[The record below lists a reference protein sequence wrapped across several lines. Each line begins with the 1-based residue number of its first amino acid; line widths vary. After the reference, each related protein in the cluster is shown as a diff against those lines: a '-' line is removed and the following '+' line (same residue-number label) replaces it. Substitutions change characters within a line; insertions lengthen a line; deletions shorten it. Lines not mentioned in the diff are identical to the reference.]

1 MEFIPEESSN
11 DVHLSTGCSKDKR
24 SVIFET
30 LLKHSVNGK
39 VKYGSIKDVANV
51 YSVSTRTVSRIW
63 KKGIACVANGVP
75 VDISLNL
82 SGNVGRKR
90 IAINPEDVARIPL
103 NRRTTI
109 RSMASAL
116 SMSKTSLHRRVKEG
130 SLKSHSNATKP
141 MLTEENRKV
150 RLQFCISMIDSSSS
164 HNNPSFIDMY
174 DCVHIDEKWFFLS
187 RTSQKYYLLPE
198 EDKPYRT
205 CKSKKFITKV
215 MFLCAV
221 ARPRFDLERNE
232 MFDGKIGMFPFV
244 YKEPAKR
251 RSKNR
256 EVGTLETKPIESVN
270 KDGTL
275 ETKPIESVNK
285 EVTRK
290 WLIDYVLPAIRAKWP
305 PSSSK
310 TPAIRAK
317 WPPSSSKTIYIQ
329 QDNPPSSSKTIY
341 IQQDNARPHI
351 SMNDVEFLEAAKK
364 DGFDDVEFLEAAK
377 KDGFDIHLTC
387 QPPNSPDMNVLDLR
401 FFRALQSLQHQ
412 EAPRNVD
419 KLVAATHKAF
429 NEISVE
435 SLSNVFLTLQLC
447 MVEVMKKY
455 GGNNYKLPHINKQRL
470 AREGLL
476 PTTISCDPEVLVEAI
491 SSLQQ

>member
-1 MEFIPEESSN
+1 MAIGISGA
-11 DVHLSTGCSKDKR
+11 TM
-24 SVIFET
+24 T
-30 LLKHSVNGK
+30 QLLAQDLMYEDILIVNGK

-63 KKGIACVANGVP
+63 KKWIACVANGVP

-116 SMSKTSLHRRVKEG
+116 S
-130 SLKSHSNATKP
+130 
-141 MLTEENRKV
+141 
-150 RLQFCISMIDSSSS
+150 I
-164 HNNPSFIDMY
+164 
-174 DCVHIDEKWFFLS
+174 
-187 RTSQKYYLLPE
+187 TSQKYYLLPE
-198 EDKPYRT
+198 EDEPYRT

-215 MFLCAV
+215 MFLCDV

-256 EVGTLETKPIESVN
+256 EA
-270 KDGTL
+270 GTL

-285 EVTRK
+285 EVTRT
-290 WLIDYVLPAIRAKWP
+290 WLIDYVLL
-305 PSSSK
+305 
-310 TPAIRAK
+310 AIRAK

-329 QDNPPSSSKTIY
+329 QDN
-341 IQQDNARPHI
+341 ARRHI
-351 SMNDVEFLEAAKK
+351 SMNDVE
-364 DGFDDVEFLEAAK
+364 VLEAAK

-387 QPPNSPDMNVLDLR
+387 QPPNSPDMNVSDLD

-419 KLVAATHKAF
+419 ELVAATHKAF

-455 GGNNYKLPHINKQRL
+455 GGNNYKLPHINKQML

-476 PTTISCDPEVLVEAI
+476 PSTISCDPEVLVEAI

>member
-1 MEFIPEESSN
+1 MEFVQEESSN
-11 DVHLSTGCSKDKR
+11 GVHVSTRCSKDKR
-24 SVIFET
+24 NVIFET

-39 VKYGSIKDVANV
+39 VKHGSVKEVANM

-63 KKGIACVANGVP
+63 KKGIACVANGVQ
-75 VDISLNL
+75 VDVSLNL

-116 SMSKTSLHRRVKEG
+116 SMSKTSLHRRVKDG
-130 SLKSHSNATKP
+130 SLKSHSNVVKP
-141 MLTEENRKV
+141 MLTVENQKV

-164 HNNPSFIDMY
+164 HNNPCFIDMY
-174 DCVHIDEKWFFLS
+174 DRVHIDEKWFFLS

-198 EDKPYRT
+198 EDEPYRT

-256 EVGTLETKPIESVN
+256 EA
-270 KDGTL
+270 GTL

-305 PSSSK
+305 L
-310 TPAIRAK
+310 
-317 WPPSSSKTIYIQ
+317 
-329 QDNPPSSSKTIY
+329 SSSKTIY

-351 SMNDVEFLEAAKK
+351 SMNDA
-364 DGFDDVEFLEAAK
+364 EFLEAAK

-387 QPPNSPDMNVLDLR
+387 QPPNSPDMNVLDLG

-412 EAPRNVD
+412 ESPRNVD
-419 KLVAATHKAF
+419 ELVAATHKAF
-429 NEISVE
+429 NEISKHGYLAYAMIM
-435 SLSNVFLTLQLC
+435 SML
-447 MVEVMKKY
+447 K
-455 GGNNYKLPHINKQRL
+455 NY
-470 AREGLL
+470 
-476 PTTISCDPEVLVEAI
+476 S
-491 SSLQQ
+491 

>member
-11 DVHLSTGCSKDKR
+11 DVNLSTGCSKDKR

-63 KKGIACVANGVP
+63 KKGVACVANGVP

-90 IAINPEDVARIPL
+90 IAINPKDVARIPL
-103 NRRTTI
+103 NRWTTI

-130 SLKSHSNATKP
+130 SLKSHSNAIKP

-174 DCVHIDEKWFFLS
+174 DRIHIDEKWFFLS

-198 EDKPYRT
+198 EDEPYRT

-256 EVGTLETKPIESVN
+256 EA
-270 KDGTL
+270 GTL

-290 WLIDYVLPAIRAKWP
+290 WLIDYVLPAIRAKC
-305 PSSSK
+305 
-310 TPAIRAK
+310 
-317 WPPSSSKTIYIQ
+317 
-329 QDNPPSSSKTIY
+329 PPSSSKTIY

-364 DGFDDVEFLEAAK
+364 DGFD
-377 KDGFDIHLTC
+377 IHLTC
-387 QPPNSPDMNVLDLR
+387 QPPNSPDMNVLDLG

-419 KLVAATHKAF
+419 ELVVATHKAF

>member
-1 MEFIPEESSN
+1 MEFILEESSN
-11 DVHLSTGCSKDKR
+11 DVHLSTRCSKDKR
-24 SVIFET
+24 NVIFET

-82 SGNVGRKR
+82 SGNVGRKM

-116 SMSKTSLHRRVKEG
+116 SMLKTSLHRRVKEG
-130 SLKSHSNATKP
+130 SLKSHSNVIKL
-141 MLTEENRKV
+141 MLTEENRKE
-150 RLQFCISMIDSSSS
+150 
-164 HNNPSFIDMY
+164 
-174 DCVHIDEKWFFLS
+174 DE
-187 RTSQKYYLLPE
+187 
-198 EDKPYRT
+198 PYRT

-215 MFLCAV
+215 MFLCDV

-256 EVGTLETKPIESVN
+256 EA
-270 KDGTL
+270 GTL

-285 EVTRK
+285 EVTRT

-310 TPAIRAK
+310 T
-317 WPPSSSKTIYIQ
+317 
-329 QDNPPSSSKTIY
+329 IY
-341 IQQDNARPHI
+341 IQQDNARRHI
-351 SMNDVEFLEAAKK
+351 TMN
-364 DGFDDVEFLEAAK
+364 DVEFLEAAK

-387 QPPNSPDMNVLDLR
+387 QPPNSPDMNVSDLG

-419 KLVAATHKAF
+419 ELVAATHKAF

-447 MVEVMKKY
+447 MVEVMKKFCSEVQRIY
-455 GGNNYKLPHINKQRL
+455 VKQLNTIVCSYSTSFSIVFAIFPMACMGDNCGNRNNVK
-470 AREGLL
+470 
-476 PTTISCDPEVLVEAI
+476 
-491 SSLQQ
+491 

>member
-1 MEFIPEESSN
+1 MKLEQWVLQSFNQFKELIP
-11 DVHLSTGCSKDKR
+11 
-24 SVIFET
+24 
-30 LLKHSVNGK
+30 
-39 VKYGSIKDVANV
+39 
-51 YSVSTRTVSRIW
+51 
-63 KKGIACVANGVP
+63 
-75 VDISLNL
+75 
-82 SGNVGRKR
+82 RKR
-90 IAINPEDVARIPL
+90 IEIKLEDVAGIPL

-109 RSMASAL
+109 RTMASAL
-116 SMSKTSLHRRVKEG
+116 NMSKTSLHRRVKEG
-130 SLKSHSNATKP
+130 SLKPHSNSIKP

-150 RLQFCISMIDSSSS
+150 RLQFCISMIDSYSD
-164 HNNPSFIDMY
+164 HNNPCFVYMFDR
-174 DCVHIDEKWFFLS
+174 VHIDEKWFYLS
-187 RTSQKYYLLPE
+187 KTSQKYYLLPE
-198 EDKPYRT
+198 EEEPYRT

-244 YKEPAKR
+244 YKEAAKR

-256 EVGTLETKPIESVN
+256 EA
-270 KDGTL
+270 GTL

-290 WLIDYVLPAIRAKWP
+290 WLIDYVLL
-305 PSSSK
+305 
-310 TPAIRAK
+310 AIRAK

-329 QDNPPSSSKTIY
+329 QDN
-341 IQQDNARPHI
+341 ARPHI
-351 SMNDVEFLEAAKK
+351 SVNDFEFLEAAQ
-364 DGFDDVEFLEAAK
+364 

-387 QPPNSPDMNVLDLR
+387 QPPNSPDMNVLDLG
-401 FFRALQSLQHQ
+401 FFRALQSLQYQ

-419 KLVAATHKAF
+419 ELVAVTIKAF
-429 NEISVE
+429 DEISVD

-447 MVEVMKKY
+447 MVEVMKKF

-470 AREGLL
+470 AREDRL
-476 PTTISCDPEVLVEAI
+476 PTTISFDPEVLTEAI